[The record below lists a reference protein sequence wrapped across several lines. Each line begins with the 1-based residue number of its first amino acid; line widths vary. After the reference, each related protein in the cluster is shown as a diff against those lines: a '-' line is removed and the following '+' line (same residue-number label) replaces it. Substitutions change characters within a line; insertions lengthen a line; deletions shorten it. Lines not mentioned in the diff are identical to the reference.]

1 MTRLGATL
9 TATGRAF
16 IAISMVAFGVQQFD
30 YSGYL
35 QGLEFVPR
43 WIPAHFFWANFT
55 GVALIA
61 AAVSIA
67 IGKMARRAAI
77 LLGVGFFLSAVF
89 YHGPKLLDV
98 LRDISER
105 TCAFE
110 TLTLCGGAWV
120 LAGILP
126 KEDDEGF
133 VWNVAADGL
142 IWPGLFLI
150 AVSMAIFGVDHVIV
164 DRYVATLIPSWIPW
178 HLFWVYFTALGF
190 IVAGVSIVS
199 RKYLRLSGVML
210 GLMFFLWVVLV
221 HAPRI
226 ARSPHNGN
234 EWNSGFVCL
243 AMSGCAFILAAPFNP
258 NRNRASQDHSI
269 VHDSAIPATQVRVP
283 SELVSE
289 PPR

>member
-1 MTRLGATL
+1 M
-9 TATGRAF
+9 
-16 IAISMVAFGVQQFD
+16 
-30 YSGYL
+30 
-35 QGLEFVPR
+35 
-43 WIPAHFFWANFT
+43 
-55 GVALIA
+55 
-61 AAVSIA
+61 
-67 IGKMARRAAI
+67 
-77 LLGVGFFLSAVF
+77 
-89 YHGPKLLDV
+89 
-98 LRDISER
+98 
-105 TCAFE
+105 
-110 TLTLCGGAWV
+110 CGGAWV

-126 KEDDEGF
+126 EEPDKHF
-133 VWNVAADGL
+133 VWNVAAEHL

-190 IVAGVSIVS
+190 IAAGVSVVS

-243 AMSGCAFILAAPFNP
+243 AMSGCTFILAAHFNQFEIGDLRAIRLLPIRRYRQGRSQSLP
-258 NRNRASQDHSI
+258 N
-269 VHDSAIPATQVRVP
+269 
-283 SELVSE
+283 
-289 PPR
+289 

>member
-1 MTRLGATL
+1 M
-9 TATGRAF
+9 
-16 IAISMVAFGVQQFD
+16 QQFR

-35 QGLEFVPR
+35 QGLDFVPR

-67 IGKMARRAAI
+67 TGKLARRAAI
-77 LLGVGFFLSAVF
+77 LLGAGFFLCAVF
-89 YHGPKLLDV
+89 YHGPKLVDV
-98 LRDISER
+98 LRDVSER

-110 TLTLCGGAWV
+110 TLALCGGAWV

-126 KEDDEGF
+126 KEPDEHF

-142 IWPGLFLI
+142 VWPGLFLI

-199 RKYLRLSGVML
+199 RKYLQLTGVML

-243 AMSGCAFILAAPFNP
+243 AMSGCAFILAAAFNP
-258 NRNRASQDHSI
+258 DRNRASQDTRLPPFGNTGKAGHSPLLI
-269 VHDSAIPATQVRVP
+269 GLRTASVTTPYTA
-283 SELVSE
+283 
-289 PPR
+289 